1 MLGIK
6 SILVDTLRVFGLL
19 AIKKRGGALWLD
31 KDLYGRFKQ
40 KINLKLGGGKCQSL
54 ENLGAAMLD

>member
-19 AIKKRGGALWLD
+19 ARKKGGALWLD